1 MATKNYF
8 MNGITEL
15 LILSL
20 LRDKDRYVYEIV
32 KAIED
37 MSGGLLEISQNTVYT
52 ATYKLVSE
60 GKISEYTETVGKKR
74 TRVYYHLE
82 PDGVDYLEELD
93 FTYRRHT
100 KGVNLILACLDNNKS
115 KPPVERQYH

>member
-15 LILSL
+15 LVLSL
-20 LRDKDRYVYEIV
+20 LKDQDRYVYEIV
-32 KAIED
+32 KSIEE

-60 GKISEYTETVGKKR
+60 GKISEYSETVGKKR
-74 TRVYYHLE
+74 TRVYYHIE
-82 PDGVDYLEELD
+82 PEGIDYLEELD
-93 FTYRRHT
+93 FTYKRHT
-100 KGVNLILACLDNNKS
+100 KGVNLLLENLENDNK
-115 KPPVERQYH
+115 E

>member
-15 LILSL
+15 LVLSL

-32 KAIED
+32 KSIEE

-60 GKISEYTETVGKKR
+60 GKISEYTETVGRKR
-74 TRVYYHLE
+74 TRVYYHIE
-82 PDGVDYLEELD
+82 PDGLEYLEELD
-93 FTYRRHT
+93 FTYKRHT
-100 KGVNLILACLDNNKS
+100 KGVNFVLSNLENEKNN
-115 KPPVERQYH
+115 

>member
-1 MATKNYF
+1 MASKSYF

-15 LILSL
+15 IILSL
-20 LRDKDRYVYEIV
+20 LKSQDKYVYEIV
-32 KAIED
+32 KDIEE

-60 GKISEYTETVGKKR
+60 GKISEYNKTVGKKR

-82 PDGVDYLEELD
+82 PDGIEYLEELD

-100 KGVNLILACLDNNKS
+100 KGVNLLLECLENNNN
-115 KPPVERQYH
+115 

>member
-15 LILSL
+15 LVLSL
-20 LRDKDRYVYEIV
+20 LRDHDRYVYDIV
-32 KAIED
+32 NSIEE
-37 MSGGLLEISQNTVYT
+37 MSEGLLEISQNTVYT

-60 GKISEYTETVGKKR
+60 KKISEYTETVGKKR
-74 TRVYYHLE
+74 TRVYYHIE
-82 PDGVDYLEELD
+82 PDGIDYLEELD

-100 KGVNLILACLDNNKS
+100 KGVNLILACIEKNKDKES
-115 KPPVERQYH
+115 

>member
-15 LILSL
+15 LVLSL
-20 LRDKDRYVYEIV
+20 LRDSDRYVYEIV

-60 GKISEYTETVGKKR
+60 KKISEYSKTVGKKR
-74 TRVYYHLE
+74 TRVYYHIE
-82 PDGVDYLEELD
+82 PDGLDYLEELD

-100 KGVNLILACLDNNKS
+100 KGVNLLLENLKIESNK
-115 KPPVERQYH
+115 

>member
-15 LILSL
+15 LVLSL
-20 LRDKDRYVYEIV
+20 LRDSDRYVYEIV

-60 GKISEYTETVGKKR
+60 KKISEYSKTVGKKR
-74 TRVYYHLE
+74 TRVYYHIE
-82 PDGVDYLEELD
+82 PDGLDYLEELD

-100 KGVNLILACLDNNKS
+100 KGVNLVLDALDENSN
-115 KPPVERQYH
+115 

>member
-15 LILSL
+15 LVLSL
-20 LRDKDRYVYEIV
+20 LRGKDRYVYEIV
-32 KAIED
+32 KAIEE

-74 TRVYYHLE
+74 TRVYYHIE
-82 PDGVDYLEELD
+82 PDGIDYLEELD
-93 FTYRRHT
+93 YTYRRHT
-100 KGVNLILACLDNNKS
+100 KGVNLLLQCLEENNKN
-115 KPPVERQYH
+115 

>member
-15 LILSL
+15 LVLSL

-52 ATYKLVSE
+52 ATYKLVSD

-93 FTYRRHT
+93 FTYHRHT
-100 KGVNLILACLDNNKS
+100 KGVNLLLENLKKNDK
-115 KPPVERQYH
+115 K

>member
-15 LILSL
+15 LVLSL
-20 LRDKDRYVYEIV
+20 LRDSDRYVYEIV

-60 GKISEYTETVGKKR
+60 KKISEYSKTVGKKR
-74 TRVYYHLE
+74 TRVYYHIE
-82 PDGVDYLEELD
+82 PDGLDYLEELD

-100 KGVNLILACLDNNKS
+100 KGVNLLLDALDENSN
-115 KPPVERQYH
+115 

>member
-15 LILSL
+15 LVLSL
-20 LRDKDRYVYEIV
+20 LRNKDSYVYEIV
-32 KAIED
+32 KSIEE

-60 GKISEYTETVGKKR
+60 GKISEYNKTVGKKR

-93 FTYRRHT
+93 YTYHRHT
-100 KGVNLILACLDNNKS
+100 KGVNMLLGNLNNT
-115 KPPVERQYH
+115 EN

>member
-15 LILSL
+15 LVLSL
-20 LRDKDRYVYEIV
+20 LRDSDRYVYEIV

-60 GKISEYTETVGKKR
+60 KKISEYSKTVGKKR
-74 TRVYYHLE
+74 TRVYYHIE
-82 PDGVDYLEELD
+82 PDGLDYLEELD

-100 KGVNLILACLDNNKS
+100 KGVNLLLDALGEKID
-115 KPPVERQYH
+115 

>member
-15 LILSL
+15 LVLSL
-20 LRDKDRYVYEIV
+20 LRDSDRYVYEIV

-60 GKISEYTETVGKKR
+60 KKLSEYSKTVGKKR
-74 TRVYYHLE
+74 TRVYYHIE
-82 PDGVDYLEELD
+82 PDGLDYLEELD

-100 KGVNLILACLDNNKS
+100 KGVNLVLDALDENSN
-115 KPPVERQYH
+115 

>member
-15 LILSL
+15 LVLSL
-20 LRDKDRYVYEIV
+20 LRGKDRYVYEIV
-32 KAIED
+32 KAIEE

-74 TRVYYHLE
+74 TRVYYHIE
-82 PDGVDYLEELD
+82 PDGTDYLEELD
-93 FTYRRHT
+93 YTYRRHT
-100 KGVNLILACLDNNKS
+100 KGVNLLLQYLEENNKN
-115 KPPVERQYH
+115 

>member
-15 LILSL
+15 LVLSL
-20 LRDKDRYVYEIV
+20 LREQDRYVYDIV
-32 KAIED
+32 KSIEE
-37 MSGGLLEISQNTVYT
+37 MSEGFLEISQNTVYT

-74 TRVYYHLE
+74 TRVYYHIE
-82 PDGVDYLEELD
+82 PDGIEYLEELD

-100 KGVNLILACLDNNKS
+100 KGVNLILACLDKNKE
-115 KPPVERQYH
+115 KEN